1 MSIAILTPSRG
12 RPDRF
17 REMVHAIRETA
28 DTNITVYL
36 ATDDDDVTYPNIDGV
51 IHLCEPRRRLAG
63 WTNRLASY
71 ALDDGH
77 DILGFLG
84 DDHRPRTPGWDT
96 RIQEAFER
104 MGSGL
109 AYGRDGLQDER
120 LPTAPFWT
128 SDVIRA
134 LGWFYPPVLMHLY
147 ADDYWK
153 LLADDL
159 GRRAYLPDVYIEHMH
174 PSATDARGHAKAEA
188 DSLNAE
194 NDSFYDRDRQAF
206 EHLVRD
212 SHPQILRRVQDAL
225 GA

>member
-1 MSIAILTPSRG
+1 MTIAILTPSRG

-17 REMVHAIRETA
+17 AELIHAIYQTA
-28 DTNITVYL
+28 DTDIAVYL
-36 ATDDDDVTYPNIDGV
+36 ATDDDDQPYPHIDGV
-51 IHLCEPRRRLAG
+51 TSLRGPRRRLAE
-63 WTNRLASY
+63 WTNELAKA
-71 ALDDGH
+71 ALADGH
-77 DILGFLG
+77 DTIGFLG

-128 SDVIRA
+128 ADVIRA
-134 LGWFYPPVLMHLY
+134 LGWFYPPILKHLY

-174 PSATDARGHAKAEA
+174 PSALDAAGQPKAQA
-188 DSLNAE
+188 DSLNLE
-194 NDSFYDRDRQAF
+194 NDQFYDRDRAAFQRFARDQHQA
-206 EHLVRD
+206 
-212 SHPQILRRVQDAL
+212 ILRRVRAAL
-225 GA
+225 EA

>member
-17 REMVHAIRETA
+17 TEMVHAIRETA
-28 DTNITVYL
+28 DAPVAIYL
-36 ATDDDDVTYPNIDGV
+36 GTDNDDPMYPHMEGVTSYRG
-51 IHLCEPRRRLAG
+51 PRQRLAG
-63 WTNRLASY
+63 WTNRLASA
-71 ALDDGH
+71 ALDDGYS
-77 DILGFLG
+77 ILGFFG

-96 RIQEAFER
+96 RIRETLTA

-128 SDVIRA
+128 ADVVRA
-134 LGWFYPPVLMHLY
+134 LGWFYPPVLQHLY

-159 GRRAYLPDVYIEHMH
+159 GRRAYLPDVYIEHLH
-174 PSATDARGHAKAEA
+174 PSAVDARGVPKAEA
-188 DSLNAE
+188 DQLNAE
-194 NDSFYDRDRQAF
+194 NDGFYDRDRDAF
-206 EHLVRD
+206 ARLTERD
-212 SHPQILRRVQDAL
+212 HPQILNRVRAAV